1 MLSMWEKRWISYS
14 LNEEVRKEALLHH
27 HAWTHTCTHTADC
40 TFISRKFVSLKC
52 ALMQQRIPEGLHGLL
67 TCKDNKVGTSRL
79 FILLLYGADHFSGSY
94 HYPTGKMESDNVCV
108 DDSAAAFAYYSLWHS
123 VWFPLFWL
131 YVCGTNW
138 RLMLLHD
145 FLLCP
150 WTFLYVSL
158 EDVFK

>member
-1 MLSMWEKRWISYS
+1 MNIVFFEWRSEKGSSSPPSRMDTH
-14 LNEEVRKEALLHH
+14 LH
-27 HAWTHTCTHTADC
+27 AHTADR

-52 ALMQQRIPEGLHGLL
+52 ALMQQRTPEGVHGLL
-67 TCKDNKVGTSRL
+67 TRKDNRVGTSRL

-108 DDSAAAFAYYSLWHS
+108 DDSAAAFAYYSLWHC

-131 YVCGTNW
+131 CVCGTNW

>member
-1 MLSMWEKRWISYS
+1 MWFSRCWACE
-14 LNEEVRKEALLHH
+14 RKDEYRILWMKKWERKLFSTI
-27 HAWTHTCTHTADC
+27 THGHTLAR

-52 ALMQQRIPEGLHGLL
+52 ALMQQRTPEGVHGLL
-67 TCKDNKVGTSRL
+67 TCKDNRVGTSRL

-94 HYPTGKMESDNVCV
+94 HYPTGKMGSDNVCV
-108 DDSAAAFAYYSLWHS
+108 DDSAAAFAYYSLWHC

-131 YVCGTNW
+131 CVCGTNW